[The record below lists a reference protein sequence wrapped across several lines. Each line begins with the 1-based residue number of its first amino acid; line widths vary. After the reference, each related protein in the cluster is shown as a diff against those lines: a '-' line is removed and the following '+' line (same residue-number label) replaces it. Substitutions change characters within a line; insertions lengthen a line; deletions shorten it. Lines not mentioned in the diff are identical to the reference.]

1 MMLIINW
8 SGVHVLVSQRER
20 ERRFGH
26 HGERNKTCLGIT
38 QGSKGIRQWPIN
50 GCTFPVMIHKIT
62 PSVDY
67 N

>member
-26 HGERNKTCLGIT
+26 HGERNNKKQEVL
-38 QGSKGIRQWPIN
+38 RN
-50 GCTFPVMIHKIT
+50 KI
-62 PSVDY
+62 
-67 N
+67 